1 MIHTFL
7 KNLLPAVILI
17 CSFSSCLV
25 LKENAKY
32 NFNDGEYSTKRF
44 SSEKVYV
51 LHVDEDTITVFPIQE
66 FKDSTAIITSKRVN
80 YTSMQRRFKDK
91 KLQHNFYKPSFDF
104 DVMTIPLKYRPAM
117 GNIPNQLV
125 TNFNGALFGGYR
137 IDEYKLKY
145 RRTPLNIY
153 KQTSKHFGYS
163 GGLFVGLGSAL
174 INPWVITDPHFDLEY
189 EGVTLISGIAA
200 NVAMDKI
207 SFGIAFGFDHLLDK
221 NAGDWIYQGKP
232 SIGFT
237 LGLDL
242 Y

>member
-1 MIHTFL
+1 MTTIL
-7 KNLLPAVILI
+7 KQLILAI
-17 CSFSSCLV
+17 TLIYSLSGCLV
-25 LKENAKY
+25 LRENAKY
-32 NFNDGEYSTKRF
+32 NFNDGEYSTGRF
-44 SSEKVYV
+44 SKSKVYV
-51 LHVDEDTITVFPIQE
+51 MHVDEDTIAVFPIQE
-66 FKDSTAIITSKRVN
+66 FKDSTAILTNQRVN

-91 KLQHNFYKPSFDF
+91 KLQHSFYKPSFDF
-104 DVMTIPLKYRPAM
+104 DVMTIPLKYRPAS
-117 GNIPNQLV
+117 GGVPNQLI

-137 IDEYKLKY
+137 IDEYKLRY

-163 GGLFVGLGSAL
+163 GGLFAGLGSTL

-200 NVAMDKI
+200 NIAMDKI
-207 SFGIAFGFDHLLDK
+207 SFGVALGIDHLLDK
-221 NAGDWIYQGKP
+221 NAGNWIYQGKP